1 MKVILN
7 NLNKNILLVSL
18 LTLINIYY
26 HMNILL
32 NESIKIHKNESL
44 IKQNSKT
51 IELYLKDKLSTK
63 KLKNQFNDNFKK
75 ISYTK
80 INSNELKIIIKSEN
94 LSNDLMKINSLTNQI
109 YQIVNSIIINKQFQT
124 ITLILKGL
132 K

>member
-7 NLNKNILLVSL
+7 NLNKNILLISL

-63 KLKNQFNDNFKK
+63 KLKKQFNDNFKK

>member
-63 KLKNQFNDNFKK
+63 KLKKQFNDNFKK

>member
-7 NLNKNILLVSL
+7 NLNKNILLISL

>member
-1 MKVILN
+1 MKVIKN
-7 NLNKNILLVSL
+7 YLNKNILLISL

-26 HMNILL
+26 HMNTFL
-32 NESIKIHKNESL
+32 NESIKIHKNEYL
-44 IKQNSKT
+44 VKQNSKT

-80 INSNELKIIIKSEN
+80 VNSNELKIIIKSEN
-94 LSNDLMKINSLTNQI
+94 LSNDLMKINSLTSQI

>member
-7 NLNKNILLVSL
+7 NLNKNILLISL

-63 KLKNQFNDNFKK
+63 KLKKQFNDNFKK

-109 YQIVNSIIINKQFQT
+109 YQIVNSIIIDKQFQT